1 MTTILTLQSH
11 VSQTLLCETRKV
23 YSFRIRL
30 CNSSC
35 VISSLDKWKRKGS
48 FRQFYNHSITDSIL
62 NVNNTAVILTL
73 YSHASYKRLCDSCN
87 ALQGN
92 NGTTGKPGIPGR
104 AGLKVSTILLPQ
116 G

>member
-1 MTTILTLQSH
+1 MYPKHLYAKLAKSILSESDSAIAV
-11 VSQTLLCETRKV
+11 VS
-23 YSFRIRL
+23 
-30 CNSSC
+30 
-35 VISSLDKWKRKGS
+35 VISLDKWKRKGS

>member
-1 MTTILTLQSH
+1 MYPKHFYAKLAKSILSESDSAIAV
-11 VSQTLLCETRKV
+11 VS
-23 YSFRIRL
+23 
-30 CNSSC
+30 
-35 VISSLDKWKRKGS
+35 VISSFDKRKRKGS

-62 NVNNTAVILTL
+62 NVNNTAAILTL
-73 YSHASYKRLCDSCN
+73 YSHVFYKRLCDSCN

>member
-1 MTTILTLQSH
+1 MYPKHLYAKLAKSILSESYSAIAV
-11 VSQTLLCETRKV
+11 VS
-23 YSFRIRL
+23 
-30 CNSSC
+30 

-62 NVNNTAVILTL
+62 NVNNTAAILTL

>member
-1 MTTILTLQSH
+1 MYPKHLYAKLAKSILSESDSAIAV
-11 VSQTLLCETRKV
+11 VS
-23 YSFRIRL
+23 
-30 CNSSC
+30 
-35 VISSLDKWKRKGS
+35 VISLDKWKRKGS
-48 FRQFYNHSITDSIL
+48 SRQFYNHSITDSIL

>member
-1 MTTILTLQSH
+1 MYPKHFYAKLAKSILSESDSAIAV
-11 VSQTLLCETRKV
+11 VS
-23 YSFRIRL
+23 
-30 CNSSC
+30 

-62 NVNNTAVILTL
+62 NVNNTAAILTL
-73 YSHASYKRLCDSCN
+73 YSHVFYKRLCDSCN

-92 NGTTGKPGIPGR
+92 NGATGKPGIPGR
-104 AGLKVSTILLPQ
+104 AGLKVSTILLAQ

>member
-1 MTTILTLQSH
+1 MYPKHLYAKLAKSILSESDSAIAV
-11 VSQTLLCETRKV
+11 VS
-23 YSFRIRL
+23 
-30 CNSSC
+30 

-62 NVNNTAVILTL
+62 NVNNTAAILTL

>member
-1 MTTILTLQSH
+1 MYPKHLYAKLAKSILSESDSAIAV
-11 VSQTLLCETRKV
+11 VS
-23 YSFRIRL
+23 
-30 CNSSC
+30 
-35 VISSLDKWKRKGS
+35 VISLDKWKRKGS
-48 FRQFYNHSITDSIL
+48 FPQFYKHSITDSIL
-62 NVNNTAVILTL
+62 NVNNTAAILTL

>member
-1 MTTILTLQSH
+1 MYPKHFYAKLAKSILSESDSAIAV
-11 VSQTLLCETRKV
+11 VS
-23 YSFRIRL
+23 
-30 CNSSC
+30 
-35 VISSLDKWKRKGS
+35 VISLDKWKRKGS

>member
-1 MTTILTLQSH
+1 MYPKHFYAKLAKSILSESDSAIAV
-11 VSQTLLCETRKV
+11 VS
-23 YSFRIRL
+23 
-30 CNSSC
+30 
-35 VISSLDKWKRKGS
+35 VISLDKWKRKGS

-62 NVNNTAVILTL
+62 NVNNTAAILTL

>member
-1 MTTILTLQSH
+1 MYPKHFYAKLAKSILSESDSAIA
-11 VSQTLLCETRKV
+11 VAS
-23 YSFRIRL
+23 
-30 CNSSC
+30 

-48 FRQFYNHSITDSIL
+48 FRQFYDNSITDSIL
-62 NVNNTAVILTL
+62 NCNNTAAILTL

>member
-1 MTTILTLQSH
+1 MYPKHFYAKLAKSILSESDSAIAV
-11 VSQTLLCETRKV
+11 VS
-23 YSFRIRL
+23 
-30 CNSSC
+30 
-35 VISSLDKWKRKGS
+35 VISLDKWKRKGS

-73 YSHASYKRLCDSCN
+73 YCHASYKRLCDSCN

>member
-1 MTTILTLQSH
+1 MYHKHFYAKLAKSILSESDSAIAV
-11 VSQTLLCETRKV
+11 VS
-23 YSFRIRL
+23 
-30 CNSSC
+30 
-35 VISSLDKWKRKGS
+35 VISLDKWKRKGS

-62 NVNNTAVILTL
+62 NVNNTAAILTL

>member
-1 MTTILTLQSH
+1 MYPKHLYAKLAKSILSESDSAIAV
-11 VSQTLLCETRKV
+11 VS
-23 YSFRIRL
+23 
-30 CNSSC
+30 
-35 VISSLDKWKRKGS
+35 VISLDKWKRKGS

-62 NVNNTAVILTL
+62 NVNNTAAILTL

>member
-1 MTTILTLQSH
+1 MYPKHLYAKLAQSILSESDSAIAV
-11 VSQTLLCETRKV
+11 VS
-23 YSFRIRL
+23 
-30 CNSSC
+30 
-35 VISSLDKWKRKGS
+35 VISLDKWKRKGS

-62 NVNNTAVILTL
+62 NVNNTAAILTL
-73 YSHASYKRLCDSCN
+73 YSYASYKRLCDSCN

>member
-1 MTTILTLQSH
+1 MYPKHLYAKLAKSILSESDSAIAV
-11 VSQTLLCETRKV
+11 VS
-23 YSFRIRL
+23 
-30 CNSSC
+30 
-35 VISSLDKWKRKGS
+35 VISLNKWKRKGS

-62 NVNNTAVILTL
+62 NVNNTAAILTL

>member
-1 MTTILTLQSH
+1 MYPKHLYAKLAKSILSESDSAIAV
-11 VSQTLLCETRKV
+11 VS
-23 YSFRIRL
+23 
-30 CNSSC
+30 
-35 VISSLDKWKRKGS
+35 VISLDKWKRKGS

-73 YSHASYKRLCDSCN
+73 YSHSSYKRLCDSCN

>member
-1 MTTILTLQSH
+1 MYPKHLYAKLAKSILSESYSAIAV
-11 VSQTLLCETRKV
+11 VS
-23 YSFRIRL
+23 
-30 CNSSC
+30 

>member
-1 MTTILTLQSH
+1 MYPKHFHAKLAKSILSESDSAIAV
-11 VSQTLLCETRKV
+11 VS
-23 YSFRIRL
+23 
-30 CNSSC
+30 

-62 NVNNTAVILTL
+62 NVNNTAAILTL
-73 YSHASYKRLCDSCN
+73 YSHVFYKRLCDSCN

-92 NGTTGKPGIPGR
+92 NGTAGKPGISGR
-104 AGLKVSTILLPQ
+104 AGLKVSTILLAQ